1 MKDNQEYWKGVK
13 GTFSVEFRDLIFQ
26 MLQFVPEKRPNLE
39 EIRSHPWLSGQVSDV
54 LTAKREIQRRKNLI
68 SN

>member
-39 EIRSHPWLSGQVSDV
+39 EIRSHPWL
-54 LTAKREIQRRKNLI
+54 
-68 SN
+68 